1 MLPFEKTDQAAST
14 ARFSKRQHFYMYSFY
29 WGEIADMGQTSAQEP
44 QSTHLPASISYW
56 LAPWSI
62 ASTGQL
68 GAQAPQET
76 QSLLIL

>member
-1 MLPFEKTDQAAST
+1 M
-14 ARFSKRQHFYMYSFY
+14 FSERQHFRMYSDY
-29 WGEIADMGQTSAQEP
+29 LGEIALIGQTSAQEP
-44 QSTHLPASISYW
+44 QSTHLFASISYW
-56 LAPWSI
+56 AAPWEI